1 MDELRIGLAA
11 ATGAIIGGMV
21 VVALSWT
28 LRAVAQ
34 PAGVAGDH
42 GGGALRGPALH
53 WLLKLGILMLS
64 IGGYA
69 YVGYSNRPLAPAAAQ
84 ASTPAATGPEAS
96 AAATRF
102 AVGGIDLSFAP
113 PAGYCLYPQPLLQ
126 TVVAQQ
132 ATLNPGNVIH
142 LIFADCDELR
152 DAAETSARIRDFG
165 MLMTP
170 KAQLDQHIGPA
181 DLDRIVASTVDTRA
195 AKETLDQRLTEAQS
209 RLRLQSFSSLGEL
222 DRDADAAY
230 FAYLFRA
237 KGEAGGFDQA
247 CVMALTTLKG
257 RLVSYYLYSDYSRD
271 ARPALELLLHRV
283 KASLGD
289 MIARNS

>member
-28 LRAVAQ
+28 LRTVAQ
-34 PAGVAGDH
+34 PAG
-42 GGGALRGPALH
+42 GPAEPGGVRLRRPPLH
-53 WLLKLGILMLS
+53 WLLKLAILALS

-69 YVGYSNRPLAPAAAQ
+69 YVGYSNRPLAPAAA
-84 ASTPAATGPEAS
+84 SAATAPDA
-96 AAATRF
+96 AIAATQF
-102 AVGGIDLSFAP
+102 AIGGVDLRFAP
-113 PAGYCLYPQPLLQ
+113 PSGYCFYPQPLLQ

-132 ATLNPGNVIH
+132 ATINPGNVIH
-142 LIFADCDELR
+142 VIFADCDELH
-152 DAAETSARIRDFG
+152 DAAQTSARIRDFG

-170 KAQLDQHIGPA
+170 KGQLDQPMGPA
-181 DLDRIVASTVDTRA
+181 DLDRILASSVDTRA
-195 AKETLDQRLTEAQS
+195 AKETLDQRLSEAQS

-222 DRDADAAY
+222 DRDPDAAY

-257 RLVSYYLYSDYSRD
+257 RLVSYYLYSDYRRD
-271 ARPALELLLHRV
+271 ARPALQLLLHRV

-289 MIARNS
+289 MMARNS

>member
-1 MDELRIGLAA
+1 MDELRIALAA

-28 LRAVAQ
+28 LRTVAQ
-34 PAGVAGDH
+34 PAGAPGEH
-42 GGGALRGPALH
+42 GGIALRRRPLH
-53 WLLKLGILMLS
+53 WLLKLAILVLS

-69 YVGYSNRPLAPAAAQ
+69 YVGYSNRPLAPAAAS
-84 ASTPAATGPEAS
+84 ASTPASPLAQ
-96 AAATRF
+96 AAIAPTQF
-102 AVGGIDLSFAP
+102 AVGGVDLSFTP
-113 PAGYCLYPQPLLQ
+113 PSGYCLYPEALQQ

-142 LIFADCDELR
+142 VIFADCDELH
-152 DAAETSARIRDFG
+152 DAADTRARIRDFG

-170 KAQLDQHIGPA
+170 KAQLDRPVGPA
-181 DLDRIVASTVDTRA
+181 DLDRIVAGATDTSA
-195 AKETLDQRLTEAQS
+195 AKETLDQRLHEAQS

-222 DRDADAAY
+222 DHDADAAY
-230 FAYLFRA
+230 FAYLFHA
-237 KGEAGGFDQA
+237 KDEKGGFDQA

-271 ARPALELLLHRV
+271 ARPALQLLLHRV

-289 MIARNS
+289 MMARNS